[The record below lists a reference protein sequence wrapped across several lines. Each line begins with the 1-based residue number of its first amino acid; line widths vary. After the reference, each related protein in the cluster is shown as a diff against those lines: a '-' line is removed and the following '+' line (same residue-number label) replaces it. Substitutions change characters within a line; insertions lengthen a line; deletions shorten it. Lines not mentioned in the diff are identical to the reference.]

1 MRDVKK
7 RNDGSQQIKVT
18 YPKFKG
24 GEATVRDVREKQNF
38 GMEFRKSFRNYHFS
52 LTRIRL
58 ML

>member
-38 GMEFRKSFRNYHFS
+38 GMKFMRSFRIDEYNV
-52 LTRIRL
+52 RE
-58 ML
+58 